1 MAIDRDAIGW
11 FLNQAGRI
19 PLLTHEEELLHGRAI
34 QDWIAIRDHADP
46 TPAQR
51 RVIRRGQRSYE
62 RMFNANLRLVVNVAK
77 KYTRIARHLD
87 LSDLVQEGSIGLARA
102 VEKFDPSRGYKF
114 STYAYWWIRQGISR
128 GISQTDRTIRL
139 PVNAIECLNRIR
151 MWAPGFAAE
160 HGRVPTFAECA
171 EYCGIQPHIMRG
183 YMEHTNGVT
192 SLDGALRGAEDM
204 SILDTVAADMPDAY
218 EDLEIADGLTK
229 VTGWMSGLS
238 EYQHDVITLRYG
250 LNGQLP
256 KSQSDV
262 GRELGISRQAIQQT
276 ERAAM
281 LRLRLTANKTR
292 QAA

>member
-1 MAIDRDAIGW
+1 
-11 FLNQAGRI
+11 
-19 PLLTHEEELLHGRAI
+19 
-34 QDWIAIRDHADP
+34 
-46 TPAQR
+46 
-51 RVIRRGQRSYE
+51 
-62 RMFNANLRLVVNVAK
+62 
-77 KYTRIARHLD
+77 
-87 LSDLVQEGSIGLARA
+87 
-102 VEKFDPSRGYKF
+102 
-114 STYAYWWIRQGISR
+114 
-128 GISQTDRTIRL
+128 
-139 PVNAIECLNRIR
+139 

-171 EYCGIQPHIMRG
+171 EHCGIQPHIMRG

-262 GRELGISRQAIQQT
+262 GKELGISRQAIQQT

-292 QAA
+292 TAA